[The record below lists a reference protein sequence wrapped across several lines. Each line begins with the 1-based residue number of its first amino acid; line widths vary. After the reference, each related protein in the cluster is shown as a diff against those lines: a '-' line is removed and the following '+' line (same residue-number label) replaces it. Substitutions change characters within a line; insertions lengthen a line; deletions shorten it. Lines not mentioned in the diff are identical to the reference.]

1 MTTPSSSRLGLVLEG
16 GGFRAHYT
24 AGVLD
29 VLIDEKLPIEGV
41 IGVSM
46 GAIHGA
52 SFVSGQKGRSLEI
65 YTRYAADERLWS
77 LWRWVR
83 TGNLID
89 PEFCY
94 HEIPDRLVPFDEEA
108 FERSGIDFYACASNV
123 ETGRAEY
130 LRLPNLTDDID
141 GLRASASLPYVSPV
155 VHFRGMK
162 LLDGGCT
169 DRIPLAAFERLGYT
183 RNIVI
188 QTHPREHA
196 VRDRDAW
203 AAKWWYRKYPKFVES
218 FRKSPEVYEATQR
231 LIDERVKEGRVFSI
245 RPERPIPVGRLTR
258 DPEDVRRAY
267 DLGARDAKK
276 ALPAL
281 LQWVNKL

>member
-1 MTTPSSSRLGLVLEG
+1 MTTSSSPRLGLVLEG

-29 VLIDEKLPIEGV
+29 VLIDEKLPIAGV

-65 YTRYAADERLWS
+65 YTRFAADERLWS

-89 PEFCY
+89 PQFCY
-94 HEIPDRLVPFDEEA
+94 HDIPDRVVPFDEET

-123 ETGRAEY
+123 ETGKAEY
-130 LRLPNLTDDID
+130 LRLSNLTDDID

-155 VHFRGMK
+155 VAFRGMK

-169 DRIPLAAFERLGYT
+169 DRIPLAAFERFGYT
-183 RNIVI
+183 HNIVI

-218 FRKSPEVYEATQR
+218 FQKSPEVYEATQR

-245 RPERPIPVGRLTR
+245 RPERAIPVGRLTR

-267 DLGARDAKK
+267 GLGARDAKK

-281 LQWVNKL
+281 LQWVNGV

>member
-1 MTTPSSSRLGLVLEG
+1 MTTSFPNRLGLVLEG

-89 PEFCY
+89 PQFCY
-94 HEIPDRLVPFDEEA
+94 HDIPDRIVPFDEETFEKSGMA
-108 FERSGIDFYACASNV
+108 FYVCASNL

-141 GLRASASLPYVSPV
+141 GLRASASLPYVSPAV
-155 VHFRGMK
+155 EFRGMK

-169 DRIPLAAFERLGYT
+169 DRIPLAAFERMGYA

-203 AAKWWYRKYPKFVES
+203 AAKWWYAKYPKFVES
-218 FRKSPEVYEATQR
+218 FQKSPEVYEATQR

-245 RPERPIPVGRLTR
+245 RPERPIPVGRLSR

-267 DLGARDAKK
+267 GLGVKDAQK

-281 LQWVNKL
+281 LQWVNQ

>member
-1 MTTPSSSRLGLVLEG
+1 MTNSFSPRLGLVLEG

-29 VLIDEKLPIEGV
+29 VLIDEKLPIAGV

-65 YTRYAADERLWS
+65 YTRFAADERLWS

-89 PEFCY
+89 PQFCY
-94 HEIPDRLVPFDEEA
+94 HEIPDRLVPFDEET
-108 FERSGIDFYACASNV
+108 FEKSGMAFYACASNL
-123 ETGRAEY
+123 ETGEAEY
-130 LRLPNLTDDID
+130 LLLPNLTDDID
-141 GLRASASLPYVSPV
+141 GLRASASLPYVSPAV
-155 VHFRGMK
+155 NFRGMK

-169 DRIPLAAFERLGYT
+169 DRIPLAAFERMGYE

-203 AAKWWYRKYPKFVES
+203 AAKWWYAKYPKFVES

-231 LIDERVKEGRVFSI
+231 LIDGRVKEGRVFSI
-245 RPERPIPVGRLTR
+245 RPERPIPVGRLSR
-258 DPEDVRRAY
+258 DPEDVRCAY
-267 DLGARDAKK
+267 GLGVKDAQK

-281 LQWVNKL
+281 LQWVNQ

>member
-1 MTTPSSSRLGLVLEG
+1 MTNSFSPRLGLVLEG

-65 YTRYAADERLWS
+65 YTRFAADERLWS

-89 PEFCY
+89 PQFCY
-94 HEIPDRLVPFDEEA
+94 HDIPDRIVPFDEET
-108 FERSGIDFYACASNV
+108 FEHSGMTFYACASNL

-155 VHFRGMK
+155 VEFRGMK

-169 DRIPLAAFERLGYT
+169 DRIPLAAFERMGFT
-183 RNIVI
+183 HNIVI

-203 AAKWWYRKYPKFVES
+203 AAKWWYAKYPKFVES
-218 FRKSPEVYEATQR
+218 FQKSPEVYEATQR
-231 LIDERVKEGRVFSI
+231 LIDERVKEGRVVSI
-245 RPERPIPVGRLTR
+245 RPERPIPVGRLSR

-267 DLGARDAKK
+267 GLGVKDAQK

-281 LQWVNKL
+281 LQWVNQ

>member
-1 MTTPSSSRLGLVLEG
+1 MGTI
-16 GGFRAHYT
+16 
-24 AGVLD
+24 
-29 VLIDEKLPIEGV
+29 LIDEALPIAGV

-89 PEFCY
+89 PTFCY
-94 HEIPDRLVPFDEEA
+94 REIPDRLVPFDEEA
-108 FERSGIDFYACASNV
+108 FENSGKAFYACASNL
-123 ETGRAEY
+123 ETGRPEY

-141 GLRASASLPYVSPV
+141 GLRASASLPYVSPAV
-155 VHFRGMK
+155 EFRGMK

-169 DRIPLAAFERLGYT
+169 DRIPLAAFERMGFT
-183 RNIVI
+183 HNIVI

-203 AAKWWYRKYPKFVES
+203 AAKWWYAKYPKFVES
-218 FRKSPEVYEATQR
+218 FQKSPEVYEATQR

-245 RPERPIPVGRLTR
+245 RPERPIPVGRLSR

-267 DLGARDAKK
+267 GLGVKDAQK

-281 LQWVNKL
+281 LQWVNQ

>member
-1 MTTPSSSRLGLVLEG
+1 MTTSTSSRLGLVLEG

-89 PEFCY
+89 PQFCY
-94 HEIPDRLVPFDEEA
+94 HDIPDRIVPFDEETFEKSGMA
-108 FERSGIDFYACASNV
+108 FYVCASNL

-141 GLRASASLPYVSPV
+141 GLRASASLPYVSPAV
-155 VHFRGMK
+155 EFRGMK

-203 AAKWWYRKYPKFVES
+203 AAKWWYAKYPKFVES
-218 FRKSPEVYEATQR
+218 FQKSPEVYEATQR

-245 RPERPIPVGRLTR
+245 RPERPIPVGRLSR
-258 DPEDVRRAY
+258 DPEDVRCAY
-267 DLGARDAKK
+267 GLGVKDAQK

-281 LQWVNKL
+281 LQWVNQ

>member
-1 MTTPSSSRLGLVLEG
+1 MTTSTSHRLGLVLEG

-29 VLIDEKLPIEGV
+29 VLVDEALPIAGV

-89 PEFCY
+89 PTFCY
-94 HEIPDRLVPFDEEA
+94 REIPDRLVPFDEGA
-108 FERSGIDFYACASNV
+108 FENSGKAFYACASNL
-123 ETGRAEY
+123 ETGRPEY

-141 GLRASASLPYVSPV
+141 GLRASASLPYVSPAV
-155 VHFRGMK
+155 EFRGMK

-169 DRIPLAAFERLGYT
+169 DRIPLAAFERMGFT
-183 RNIVI
+183 HNIVI

-203 AAKWWYRKYPKFVES
+203 AAKWWYAKYPKFVES
-218 FRKSPEVYEATQR
+218 FQKSPEVYEATQR

-245 RPERPIPVGRLTR
+245 RPERPIPVGRLSR

-267 DLGARDAKK
+267 GLGVEDAKK

-281 LQWVNKL
+281 LQWVNQ

>member
-1 MTTPSSSRLGLVLEG
+1 MTNSFSPRLGLVLEG

-65 YTRYAADERLWS
+65 YTRFAADERLWS

-89 PEFCY
+89 PQFCY
-94 HEIPDRLVPFDEEA
+94 HDIPDRIVPFDEETFEKSGMA
-108 FERSGIDFYACASNV
+108 FYVCASNL

-141 GLRASASLPYVSPV
+141 GLRASASLPYVSPAV
-155 VHFRGMK
+155 EFRGMK

-218 FRKSPEVYEATQR
+218 FQKSPEVYEATQR
-231 LIDERVKEGRVFSI
+231 LIDERVKEGRVFPI
-245 RPERPIPVGRLTR
+245 RPERAIPVGRLTR

-281 LQWVNKL
+281 LQWVNGA

>member
-1 MTTPSSSRLGLVLEG
+1 MTTTSSSRLGLVLEG

-89 PEFCY
+89 PQFCY
-94 HEIPDRLVPFDEEA
+94 HEIPDRLVPFDEETFEKSGMA
-108 FERSGIDFYACASNV
+108 FYVCASNL
-123 ETGRAEY
+123 ETGKAEY

-155 VHFRGMK
+155 VAFRGMK

-169 DRIPLAAFERLGYT
+169 DRIPLAAFERMGYE

-203 AAKWWYRKYPKFVES
+203 AAKWWYAKYPKFVES

-245 RPERPIPVGRLTR
+245 RPERAIPVGRLTR
-258 DPEDVRRAY
+258 DPKDVRRAY
-267 DLGARDAKK
+267 NLGARDAKK
-276 ALPAL
+276 TLPAL
-281 LQWVNKL
+281 LQWVNEA

>member
-1 MTTPSSSRLGLVLEG
+1 MTNSFSPRLGLVLEG

-29 VLIDEKLPIEGV
+29 VLIDEKLPIAGV

-65 YTRYAADERLWS
+65 YTRFAADERLWS
-77 LWRWVR
+77 LWRWVK

-89 PEFCY
+89 PQFCY
-94 HEIPDRLVPFDEEA
+94 HDIPDRIVPFDEETFEKSGMA
-108 FERSGIDFYACASNV
+108 FYVCASNL

-141 GLRASASLPYVSPV
+141 GLRASASLPYVSPAV
-155 VHFRGMK
+155 EFRGMK

-169 DRIPLAAFERLGYT
+169 DRIPLAAFERMGFT
-183 RNIVI
+183 HNIVI

-203 AAKWWYRKYPKFVES
+203 AAKWWYAKYPKFVES
-218 FRKSPEVYEATQR
+218 FQKSPEVYEATQR

-245 RPERPIPVGRLTR
+245 RPERPIPVGRLSR

-267 DLGARDAKK
+267 GLGVKDAQK

-281 LQWVNKL
+281 LQWVNQ

>member
-1 MTTPSSSRLGLVLEG
+1 MTNSFSPRLGLVLEG

-29 VLIDEKLPIEGV
+29 VLIDEKLPITGV

-65 YTRYAADERLWS
+65 YTRFAADERLWS

-89 PEFCY
+89 PQFCY
-94 HEIPDRLVPFDEEA
+94 HDIPDRIVPFDEETFEKSGMA
-108 FERSGIDFYACASNV
+108 FYVCASNL

-141 GLRASASLPYVSPV
+141 GLRASASLPYVSPAV
-155 VHFRGMK
+155 EFRGMK

-203 AAKWWYRKYPKFVES
+203 AAKWWYAKYPKFVES
-218 FRKSPEVYEATQR
+218 FQKSPEVYEATQR

-245 RPERPIPVGRLTR
+245 RPERPIPVGRLSR

-267 DLGARDAKK
+267 GLGVKDAQK

-281 LQWVNKL
+281 LQWVNQ

>member
-1 MTTPSSSRLGLVLEG
+1 MTTSTSHRLGLVLEG

-29 VLIDEKLPIEGV
+29 VLIDEALPIAGV

-89 PEFCY
+89 PTFCY
-94 HEIPDRLVPFDEEA
+94 REIPDRLVPFDEEA
-108 FERSGIDFYACASNV
+108 FENSGKAFYACASNL
-123 ETGRAEY
+123 ETGRPEY

-141 GLRASASLPYVSPV
+141 GLRASASLPYVSPAV
-155 VHFRGMK
+155 EFRGMK

-169 DRIPLAAFERLGYT
+169 DRIPLAAFERMGFT
-183 RNIVI
+183 HNIVI

-203 AAKWWYRKYPKFVES
+203 AAKWWYAKYPKFVEN
-218 FRKSPEVYEATQR
+218 FQKSP
-231 LIDERVKEGRVFSI
+231 
-245 RPERPIPVGRLTR
+245 
-258 DPEDVRRAY
+258 
-267 DLGARDAKK
+267 
-276 ALPAL
+276 
-281 LQWVNKL
+281 

>member
-1 MTTPSSSRLGLVLEG
+1 MTTSTSSRLGLVLEG

-89 PEFCY
+89 PTFCY
-94 HEIPDRLVPFDEEA
+94 REIPDRLVPFDEEA
-108 FERSGIDFYACASNV
+108 FENSGKAFYACASNL

-155 VHFRGMK
+155 VEFRGMK

-169 DRIPLAAFERLGYT
+169 ERIPLAAFERMGFT
-183 RNIVI
+183 HNIVI

-203 AAKWWYRKYPKFVES
+203 AAKWWYAKDPKFVES
-218 FRKSPEVYEATQR
+218 FQKSPEVYEATQR
-231 LIDERVKEGRVFSI
+231 LIDERVQEGRVFSI
-245 RPERPIPVGRLTR
+245 RPERPIPVGRLSR
-258 DPEDVRRAY
+258 DPEDVRCAY
-267 DLGARDAKK
+267 GLGVKDAQK

-281 LQWVNKL
+281 LQWVNQ

>member
-1 MTTPSSSRLGLVLEG
+1 MTNSFSPRLGLVLEG

-89 PEFCY
+89 PQFCY
-94 HEIPDRLVPFDEEA
+94 HDIPDRIVPFDEETFEKSGMA
-108 FERSGIDFYACASNV
+108 FYVCASNL

-141 GLRASASLPYVSPV
+141 GLRASASLPYVSPAV
-155 VHFRGMK
+155 EFRGMK

-169 DRIPLAAFERLGYT
+169 DRIPLAAFERMGFT
-183 RNIVI
+183 HNIVI

-203 AAKWWYRKYPKFVES
+203 AAKWWYAKYPKFVES
-218 FRKSPEVYEATQR
+218 FQKSPEVYEATQR

-245 RPERPIPVGRLTR
+245 RPERPIPVGRLSR

-267 DLGARDAKK
+267 GLGVEDAKK

-281 LQWVNKL
+281 LQWVNQ

>member
-1 MTTPSSSRLGLVLEG
+1 MTNSFSPRLGLVLEG

-65 YTRYAADERLWS
+65 YTRFAADERLWS

-89 PEFCY
+89 PQFCY
-94 HEIPDRLVPFDEEA
+94 HDIPDRIVPFDEETFEKSGMA
-108 FERSGIDFYACASNV
+108 FYVCASNL

-141 GLRASASLPYVSPV
+141 GLRASASLPYVSPAV
-155 VHFRGMK
+155 EFRGMK

-169 DRIPLAAFERLGYT
+169 DRIPLAAFERMGFT
-183 RNIVI
+183 HNIVI

-203 AAKWWYRKYPKFVES
+203 AAKWWYAKYPKFVES
-218 FRKSPEVYEATQR
+218 FQKSPEVYEATQR

-245 RPERPIPVGRLTR
+245 RPERPIPVGRLSR

-267 DLGARDAKK
+267 GLGVKDAQK

-281 LQWVNKL
+281 LQWVNQ

>member
-1 MTTPSSSRLGLVLEG
+1 MTTSSSHRLGLVLEG

-65 YTRYAADERLWS
+65 YTRYPADERLWS

-108 FERSGIDFYACASNV
+108 FERSGMAFYACASNL
-123 ETGRAEY
+123 ETGKAEY
-130 LRLPNLTDDID
+130 LHLPILTDDVD

-169 DRIPLAAFERLGYT
+169 DRIPLAAFERMGYA

-218 FRKSPEVYEATQR
+218 FQKSPEVYEATQR

-245 RPERPIPVGRLTR
+245 RPERPIPVGRLSR

-267 DLGARDAKK
+267 GLGVEDAKK

-281 LQWVNKL
+281 LQWVNQ

>member
-1 MTTPSSSRLGLVLEG
+1 MTTSSSPRLGLVLEG

-77 LWRWVR
+77 LRRWVR

-89 PEFCY
+89 PQFCY
-94 HEIPDRLVPFDEEA
+94 HDIPDRIVPFDEET
-108 FERSGIDFYACASNV
+108 FEKSGMAFYACASNL
-123 ETGRAEY
+123 ETGKAEY

-155 VHFRGMK
+155 VEFRGMK

-169 DRIPLAAFERLGYT
+169 DRIPLAAFERMGYT
-183 RNIVI
+183 HNIVI

-203 AAKWWYRKYPKFVES
+203 AAKWWYRKYPN
-218 FRKSPEVYEATQR
+218 
-231 LIDERVKEGRVFSI
+231 ERVKEGRVFSI
-245 RPERPIPVGRLTR
+245 RPERAIPVGRLTR

-281 LQWVNKL
+281 LQWVNEA

>member
-1 MTTPSSSRLGLVLEG
+1 MTNSFSPRLGLVLEG

-65 YTRYAADERLWS
+65 YTRFAADERLWS

-89 PEFCY
+89 PQFCY
-94 HEIPDRLVPFDEEA
+94 HDIPDRIVPFDEETFEKSGMA
-108 FERSGIDFYACASNV
+108 FYVCASNL

-141 GLRASASLPYVSPV
+141 GLRASASLPYVSPAV
-155 VHFRGMK
+155 EFRGMK

-169 DRIPLAAFERLGYT
+169 DRIPLAAFERMGFT
-183 RNIVI
+183 HNIVI

-203 AAKWWYRKYPKFVES
+203 AAKWWYAKYPKFVES
-218 FRKSPEVYEATQR
+218 FQKSPEVYEATQR

-245 RPERPIPVGRLTR
+245 RPERAIPVGRLTR

-281 LQWVNKL
+281 LQWVNRA

>member
-1 MTTPSSSRLGLVLEG
+1 MTTSTSSRLGLVLEG

-65 YTRYAADERLWS
+65 YTRFAADERLWS

-89 PEFCY
+89 PQFCY
-94 HEIPDRLVPFDEEA
+94 HDIPDRIVPFDKETFEKSSMA
-108 FERSGIDFYACASNV
+108 FYVCASNL

-141 GLRASASLPYVSPV
+141 GLRASASLPYVSPAV
-155 VHFRGMK
+155 EFRGMK

-218 FRKSPEVYEATQR
+218 FQKSPEVYEATQR

-245 RPERPIPVGRLTR
+245 RPERAIPVGRLTR

-281 LQWVNKL
+281 LQWVNGA

>member
-1 MTTPSSSRLGLVLEG
+1 MTTSTSSRLGLVLEG

-89 PEFCY
+89 PQFCY
-94 HEIPDRLVPFDEEA
+94 HDIPDRIVPFDEETFEKSGMA
-108 FERSGIDFYACASNV
+108 FYVCASNL

-130 LRLPNLTDDID
+130 LRLPNLTDNID
-141 GLRASASLPYVSPV
+141 GLRASASLPYVSPAV
-155 VHFRGMK
+155 EFRGMK

-169 DRIPLAAFERLGYT
+169 DRIPLAAFERMGYA

-203 AAKWWYRKYPKFVES
+203 AAKWWYAKYPKFVES
-218 FRKSPEVYEATQR
+218 FQKSPEVYEATQR

-245 RPERPIPVGRLTR
+245 RPERPIPVGRLSR

-267 DLGARDAKK
+267 GLGVNDAQK

-281 LQWVNKL
+281 LQWVNQ

>member
-1 MTTPSSSRLGLVLEG
+1 MTTSTSPRLGLVLEG

-65 YTRYAADERLWS
+65 YTRFAADERLWS

-89 PEFCY
+89 PQFCY
-94 HEIPDRLVPFDEEA
+94 HDIPDRIVPFDEET
-108 FERSGIDFYACASNV
+108 FEHSGMTFYACASNL
-123 ETGRAEY
+123 ETGRPEY
-130 LRLPNLTDDID
+130 MRLPNLTDDID
-141 GLRASASLPYVSPV
+141 GLRASASLPYVSPAV
-155 VHFRGMK
+155 EFRGMK

-169 DRIPLAAFERLGYT
+169 DRIPLAAFERMGYE

-203 AAKWWYRKYPKFVES
+203 AAKWWYAKYPKFVES

-245 RPERPIPVGRLTR
+245 RPERAIPVGRLTR
-258 DPEDVRRAY
+258 DPKDVRRAY
-267 DLGARDAKK
+267 NLGARDAKK

-281 LQWVNKL
+281 LQWVNEA

>member
-1 MTTPSSSRLGLVLEG
+1 MTTSTSHRLGLVLEG

-29 VLIDEKLPIEGV
+29 VLIDEALPIAGV

-89 PEFCY
+89 PTFCY
-94 HEIPDRLVPFDEEA
+94 REIPDRLVPFDEEA
-108 FERSGIDFYACASNV
+108 FENSGKAFYACASNL
-123 ETGRAEY
+123 ETGRPEY

-141 GLRASASLPYVSPV
+141 GLRASASLPYVSPAV
-155 VHFRGMK
+155 EFRGMK

-169 DRIPLAAFERLGYT
+169 DRIPLAAFERMGFT
-183 RNIVI
+183 HNIVI

-203 AAKWWYRKYPKFVES
+203 AAKWWYAKYPKFVES
-218 FRKSPEVYEATQR
+218 FQKSPEVYEATQS

-245 RPERPIPVGRLTR
+245 RPERPIPVGRLSR

-267 DLGARDAKK
+267 GLGVEDAKK

-281 LQWVNKL
+281 LQWVNQ

>member
-1 MTTPSSSRLGLVLEG
+1 MTTTSSSRLGLVLEG

-89 PEFCY
+89 PQFCY
-94 HEIPDRLVPFDEEA
+94 HEIPDRLVPFDEETFEKSGMA
-108 FERSGIDFYACASNV
+108 FYVCASNL
-123 ETGRAEY
+123 ETGKAEY

-155 VHFRGMK
+155 VAFRGMK

-169 DRIPLAAFERLGYT
+169 DRIPLAAFERMGYE

-203 AAKWWYRKYPKFVES
+203 AAKWWYAKYPKFVES

-245 RPERPIPVGRLTR
+245 RPERAIPVGRLTR
-258 DPEDVRRAY
+258 DPKDVRRAY
-267 DLGARDAKK
+267 NLGARDAKK

-281 LQWVNKL
+281 LQWVNEA

>member
-1 MTTPSSSRLGLVLEG
+1 MTTTSSSRLGLVLEG

-89 PEFCY
+89 PQFCY
-94 HEIPDRLVPFDEEA
+94 HDIPDRIVPFDEET
-108 FERSGIDFYACASNV
+108 FEHSGMAFYACASNL

-141 GLRASASLPYVSPV
+141 GLRASASLPYVSPAV
-155 VHFRGMK
+155 EFRGMK

-169 DRIPLAAFERLGYT
+169 DRIPLAAFERMGYG

-218 FRKSPEVYEATQR
+218 FRKSPEVYEETQR

-267 DLGARDAKK
+267 DRGAWDAKK

-281 LQWVNKL
+281 LQWVSGV

>member
-1 MTTPSSSRLGLVLEG
+1 MTTSSPNRLGLVLEG

-29 VLIDEKLPIEGV
+29 VLIDEKLPIAGV

-89 PEFCY
+89 PQFCY
-94 HEIPDRLVPFDEEA
+94 HEIPDRLVPFDEET
-108 FERSGIDFYACASNV
+108 FENSGMAFYACASNL
-123 ETGRAEY
+123 ETGKAEY
-130 LRLPNLTDDID
+130 LRLSNLTNDID
-141 GLRASASLPYVSPV
+141 GLRASASLPYVSPAV
-155 VHFRGMK
+155 NFRGMK

-169 DRIPLAAFERLGYT
+169 DRIPLAAFERMGYE

-203 AAKWWYRKYPKFVES
+203 AAKWWYAKYPKFVES

-245 RPERPIPVGRLTR
+245 RPERAIPVGRLTR
-258 DPEDVRRAY
+258 DPKDVRRAY
-267 DLGARDAKK
+267 NLGARDAKK

-281 LQWVNKL
+281 LQWVNEA

>member
-1 MTTPSSSRLGLVLEG
+1 MTTTSSSRLGLILEG

-65 YTRYAADERLWS
+65 YTRFAADERLWS

-89 PEFCY
+89 PQFCY
-94 HEIPDRLVPFDEEA
+94 HDIPDRIVPFDEETFEKSGMA
-108 FERSGIDFYACASNV
+108 FYVCASNL

-141 GLRASASLPYVSPV
+141 GLRASASLPYVSPAV
-155 VHFRGMK
+155 EFRGMK

-203 AAKWWYRKYPKFVES
+203 AAKWWYAKYPKFVES
-218 FRKSPEVYEATQR
+218 FQKSPEVYEATQR

-245 RPERPIPVGRLTR
+245 RPERPIPVGRLSR

-267 DLGARDAKK
+267 GLGVEDAQK

-281 LQWVNKL
+281 LQWVNQ

>member
-1 MTTPSSSRLGLVLEG
+1 MTTPSSSRLGLILEG

-89 PEFCY
+89 PQFCY
-94 HEIPDRLVPFDEEA
+94 HEIPDRLVPFDEET
-108 FERSGIDFYACASNV
+108 FERSGMAFYACASNL
-123 ETGRAEY
+123 ETGKAEY

-141 GLRASASLPYVSPV
+141 GLRASASLPYVSPAV
-155 VHFRGMK
+155 NFRGMK

-169 DRIPLAAFERLGYT
+169 DRIPLAAFERMGYE

-203 AAKWWYRKYPKFVES
+203 AAKWWYAKYPKFVES

-245 RPERPIPVGRLTR
+245 RPERAIPVGRLTR
-258 DPEDVRRAY
+258 DPEDVGRAY
-267 DLGARDAKK
+267 DLGARDAEK

-281 LQWVNKL
+281 LQWVNGA

>member
-1 MTTPSSSRLGLVLEG
+1 
-16 GGFRAHYT
+16 
-24 AGVLD
+24 
-29 VLIDEKLPIEGV
+29 
-41 IGVSM
+41 M

-65 YTRYAADERLWS
+65 YTRFAADERLWS

-89 PEFCY
+89 PQFCY
-94 HEIPDRLVPFDEEA
+94 HDIPDRIVPFDEET
-108 FERSGIDFYACASNV
+108 FEHSGMTFYACASNL

-155 VHFRGMK
+155 VEFRGMK

-169 DRIPLAAFERLGYT
+169 DRIPLAAFEKLGYT

-218 FRKSPEVYEATQR
+218 FQKSPEVYEATQR

-245 RPERPIPVGRLTR
+245 RPERAIPVGRLTR

-281 LQWVNKL
+281 LQWVNRA

>member
-1 MTTPSSSRLGLVLEG
+1 MTTSTSSRLGLVLEG

-65 YTRYAADERLWS
+65 YTRFAADERLWS

-89 PEFCY
+89 PQFCY
-94 HEIPDRLVPFDEEA
+94 HDIPDRIVPFDEET
-108 FERSGIDFYACASNV
+108 FEHSGMTFYACASNL

-141 GLRASASLPYVSPV
+141 GLRASASLPYVSPAV
-155 VHFRGMK
+155 NFRGMK

-169 DRIPLAAFERLGYT
+169 DRIPLAAFERMGYE

-203 AAKWWYRKYPKFVES
+203 AAKWWYAKYPKFVES

-231 LIDERVKEGRVFSI
+231 LIDERVKERRVFSI
-245 RPERPIPVGRLTR
+245 RPERAIPVGRLTR
-258 DPEDVRRAY
+258 DPKDVRRAY
-267 DLGARDAKK
+267 NLGARDAKK

-281 LQWVNKL
+281 LQWVNGA

>member
-1 MTTPSSSRLGLVLEG
+1 MTTSTSSRLGLVLEG

-41 IGVSM
+41 IGVSI

-89 PEFCY
+89 PQFCY
-94 HEIPDRLVPFDEEA
+94 HDIPDRIVPFDEETFEKSGMA
-108 FERSGIDFYACASNV
+108 FYVCASNL

-141 GLRASASLPYVSPV
+141 GLRASASLPYVSPAV
-155 VHFRGMK
+155 EFRGMK

-169 DRIPLAAFERLGYT
+169 DRIPLAAFERMGYA

-203 AAKWWYRKYPKFVES
+203 AAKWWYAKYPKFVES
-218 FRKSPEVYEATQR
+218 FQKSPEVYEATQR

-245 RPERPIPVGRLTR
+245 RPERPIPVGRLSR

-267 DLGARDAKK
+267 GLGVKDAQK

-281 LQWVNKL
+281 LQWVNQ

>member
-1 MTTPSSSRLGLVLEG
+1 
-16 GGFRAHYT
+16 
-24 AGVLD
+24 
-29 VLIDEKLPIEGV
+29 
-41 IGVSM
+41 M

-89 PEFCY
+89 PQFCY
-94 HEIPDRLVPFDEEA
+94 HDIPDRIVPFDEET
-108 FERSGIDFYACASNV
+108 FEHSGMAFYACASNL

-155 VHFRGMK
+155 VEFRGMK

-169 DRIPLAAFERLGYT
+169 DRIPLAAFERMGYT

-218 FRKSPEVYEATQR
+218 FQKSPEVYEATQR

-245 RPERPIPVGRLTR
+245 RPERPIPVGRLSR
-258 DPEDVRRAY
+258 DPEDVRCAY
-267 DLGARDAKK
+267 GLGVKDAQK

-281 LQWVNKL
+281 LQWVNQ

>member
-1 MTTPSSSRLGLVLEG
+1 MTTTSSSRLGLILEG

-65 YTRYAADERLWS
+65 YTRFAADERLWS

-89 PEFCY
+89 PQFCY
-94 HEIPDRLVPFDEEA
+94 HDIPDRIVPFDEETFEKSGMA
-108 FERSGIDFYACASNV
+108 FYVCASNL

-141 GLRASASLPYVSPV
+141 GLRASASLPYVSPAV
-155 VHFRGMK
+155 EFRGMK

-169 DRIPLAAFERLGYT
+169 DRIPLAAFERMGFT
-183 RNIVI
+183 HNIVI

-203 AAKWWYRKYPKFVES
+203 AAKWWYAKYPKFVES
-218 FRKSPEVYEATQR
+218 FQKSPEVYEATQR

-245 RPERPIPVGRLTR
+245 RPERPIPVGRLSR

-267 DLGARDAKK
+267 GLGVKDAQK

-281 LQWVNKL
+281 LQWVNQ

>member
-1 MTTPSSSRLGLVLEG
+1 MTNSFSPRLGLVLEG

-29 VLIDEKLPIEGV
+29 VLIDEKLPIAGV

-65 YTRYAADERLWS
+65 YTRFAADERLWN

-89 PEFCY
+89 PQFCY
-94 HEIPDRLVPFDEEA
+94 HEIPDRLVPFDEET
-108 FERSGIDFYACASNV
+108 FENSGMAFYACASNL
-123 ETGRAEY
+123 ETGKAEY
-130 LRLPNLTDDID
+130 LRLSNLTNDID
-141 GLRASASLPYVSPV
+141 GLRASASLPYVSPAV
-155 VHFRGMK
+155 NFRGMK

-169 DRIPLAAFERLGYT
+169 DRIPLAAFERMGYE

-203 AAKWWYRKYPKFVES
+203 AAKWWYRRYPKFVES

-231 LIDERVKEGRVFSI
+231 LIDERVKEGLVFSI

-258 DPEDVRRAY
+258 DPEDVRRAC

-281 LQWVNKL
+281 LQWVNGV

>member
-1 MTTPSSSRLGLVLEG
+1 MTTSTSSRLGLVLEG

-29 VLIDEKLPIEGV
+29 VLIDESLPVEGV

-46 GAIHGA
+46 GAIHGV

-89 PEFCY
+89 PTFCY
-94 HEIPDRLVPFDEEA
+94 REIPDRLVPFDEEA
-108 FERSGIDFYACASNV
+108 FENSGKAFYACASNL
-123 ETGRAEY
+123 ETGRPEY

-155 VHFRGMK
+155 VEFRGMK

-169 DRIPLAAFERLGYT
+169 DRIPLAAFERMGFTRATATPGRRSGGT
-183 RNIVI
+183 RNIRSSWRAFKRV
-188 QTHPREHA
+188 PR
-196 VRDRDAW
+196 
-203 AAKWWYRKYPKFVES
+203 S
-218 FRKSPEVYEATQR
+218 
-231 LIDERVKEGRVFSI
+231 
-245 RPERPIPVGRLTR
+245 TR
-258 DPEDVRRAY
+258 RRN
-267 DLGARDAKK
+267 
-276 ALPAL
+276 
-281 LQWVNKL
+281 V

>member
-1 MTTPSSSRLGLVLEG
+1 MTNSFSPRLGLVLEG

-29 VLIDEKLPIEGV
+29 VLIDEKLPIAGV

-89 PEFCY
+89 PQFCY
-94 HEIPDRLVPFDEEA
+94 HEIPDRLVPFDEET
-108 FERSGIDFYACASNV
+108 FENSGMAFYACASNL
-123 ETGRAEY
+123 ETGKAEY
-130 LRLPNLTDDID
+130 LRLSNLTNDID
-141 GLRASASLPYVSPV
+141 GLRASASLPYVSPAV
-155 VHFRGMK
+155 NFRGMK

-169 DRIPLAAFERLGYT
+169 DRIPLAAFERMGYE

-203 AAKWWYRKYPKFVES
+203 AAKWWYRRYPKFVES

-231 LIDERVKEGRVFSI
+231 LIDERVKEGLVFSI

-281 LQWVNKL
+281 LQWVNGV

>member
-1 MTTPSSSRLGLVLEG
+1 MTNSFSPRLGLVLEG

-65 YTRYAADERLWS
+65 YTRFAADERLWS

-89 PEFCY
+89 PQFCY
-94 HEIPDRLVPFDEEA
+94 HDIPDRIVPFDEETFEKSGMA
-108 FERSGIDFYACASNV
+108 FYVCASNL

-141 GLRASASLPYVSPV
+141 GLRASASLPYVSPAV
-155 VHFRGMK
+155 EFRGMK

-218 FRKSPEVYEATQR
+218 FQKSPEVYEATQR
-231 LIDERVKEGRVFSI
+231 LIDERVKEGRVFLI
-245 RPERPIPVGRLTR
+245 RPERAIPVGRLTR

-281 LQWVNKL
+281 LQWVNRA

>member
-1 MTTPSSSRLGLVLEG
+1 MTTTSSSRLGLILEG

-65 YTRYAADERLWS
+65 YTRFAADERLWS

-89 PEFCY
+89 PQFCY
-94 HEIPDRLVPFDEEA
+94 HDIPDRIVPFDEETFEKSGMA
-108 FERSGIDFYACASNV
+108 FYVCASNL

-141 GLRASASLPYVSPV
+141 GLRASASLPYVSPAV
-155 VHFRGMK
+155 EFRGMK

-218 FRKSPEVYEATQR
+218 FQKSPEVYEATQR

-245 RPERPIPVGRLTR
+245 RSERAIPVGRLTR

-281 LQWVNKL
+281 LQWVNGA